1 MDRGRLPS
9 PALLISII
17 ALICALGSAATA
29 LPGRNT
35 IRSADIRPNS
45 IRSSDVRKDTLTGAD
60 VRETRLATVPKATN
74 AGRLGGVR
82 RRDFLRFGEIPPGQ
96 TVRGTFGTA
105 GTTFQRD
112 FVNFPVPAP
121 TDLDDSRVNFAPGAK
136 AGDDDPACTG
146 GPQDPTA
153 PAGKVCL
160 YADGFWAGT
169 DDASC
174 TGESAAPDFSTAG
187 TFRFGFRVEATG
199 AGPMTGCIG
208 NWAYTAP

>member
-1 MDRGRLPS
+1 V
-9 PALLISII
+9 ISLI
-17 ALICALGSAATA
+17 ALICALGSAAAA
-29 LPGRNT
+29 LPGRN
-35 IRSADIRPNS
+35 SVGSEDIKPNS
-45 IRSSDVRKDTLTGAD
+45 IRSTDIRHNALTGAD
-60 VRETRLATVPKATN
+60 VSEATLMTVPKATN
-74 AGRLGGVR
+74 AGKLGGVR
-82 RRDFLRFGEIPPGQ
+82 KRGFLRFGEIPHGQ

-112 FVNFPVPAP
+112 FVNFPAPAP
-121 TDLDDSRVNFAPGAK
+121 KDLDDSRVNFTPGEK

-146 GPQDPTA
+146 SPQNPTA

-169 DDASC
+169 EDASC
-174 TGESAAPDFSTAG
+174 TGESAAPDFSEAG